1 MVKIKICGLTK
12 KADAI
17 AAAGAGADFLGL
29 VFAPSKRQ
37 LSPERALQI
46 VKAVHKLRQRPLI
59 VGVFVNLLA
68 GEINR
73 IAGYCRLDLVQLSG
87 DESWS
92 YCLDIK
98 HPLIKVIHIETSQTA
113 NQVLSEIEEGYK
125 VGLKQRPICLLDTK
139 TGDVYG
145 GSGRVFD
152 WRLAEEI
159 SGRYP
164 LIIAG
169 GLSPQ
174 NVGKLLKQVNPWG
187 VDVSSGV
194 ESGEMKVIQKINDF
208 IKAVRQAEKEVEIA
222 TG

>member
-1 MVKIKICGLTK
+1 MAKIKICGLTNE
-12 KADAI
+12 ADAI
-17 AAAGAGADFLGL
+17 TAAGAGVDFLGL

-37 LSPERALQI
+37 VSSERALQI

-59 VGVFVNLLA
+59 VGVFVNLPA

-73 IAGYCRLDLVQLSG
+73 IAGYCLLDMVQLSG

-92 YCLDIK
+92 YCLDIE
-98 HPLIKVIHIETSQTA
+98 HPLIKVIHMETSQTA
-113 NQVLSEIEEGYK
+113 SQVLSEIEEGYK
-125 VGLKQRPICLLDTK
+125 VGLKQRPIYLLDTK
-139 TGDVYG
+139 TGDAYG
-145 GSGRVFD
+145 GSGIVFD
-152 WRLAEEI
+152 WKLAVEV

-174 NVGKLLKQVNPWG
+174 NVGWLVKRVNPWG

-194 ESGEMKVIQKINDF
+194 ESGGIKAIQKINDF

>member
-1 MVKIKICGLTK
+1 M
-12 KADAI
+12 
-17 AAAGAGADFLGL
+17 
-29 VFAPSKRQ
+29 
-37 LSPERALQI
+37 
-46 VKAVHKLRQRPLI
+46 
-59 VGVFVNLLA
+59 
-68 GEINR
+68 
-73 IAGYCRLDLVQLSG
+73 
-87 DESWS
+87 
-92 YCLDIK
+92 
-98 HPLIKVIHIETSQTA
+98 
-113 NQVLSEIEEGYK
+113 
-125 VGLKQRPICLLDTK
+125 
-139 TGDVYG
+139 
-145 GSGRVFD
+145 FD

>member
-1 MVKIKICGLTK
+1 MAKIKICGLTNE
-12 KADAI
+12 ADAI
-17 AAAGAGADFLGL
+17 AAARAGADFLGL

-46 VKAVHKLRQRPLI
+46 VKAVHELKQRLLI

-73 IAGYCRLDLVQLSG
+73 IAGYCRLDMVQLSG

-92 YCLDIK
+92 YCLDIER
-98 HPLIKVIHIETSQTA
+98 PLIKVIHMEASQTA
-113 NQVLSEIEEGYK
+113 SQVLSEIEEGYK
-125 VGLKQRPICLLDTK
+125 VGLKQRPIYLLDTK
-139 TGDVYG
+139 TGDTYG
-145 GSGRVFD
+145 GSGEIFNWKV
-152 WRLAEEI
+152 AGEI

-164 LIIAG
+164 VIIAG

-174 NVGKLLKQVNPWG
+174 NVGNLMKQVNPWG

-194 ESGEMKVIQKINDF
+194 ESNGIKAIQKIDDF